1 MKKSTPESRLAARD
15 NAVIVGDAQRVI
27 MAEIRDT
34 AKRVADARVTPYVA
48 VAGFAGFIGF
58 VGKVVESVNL

>member
-15 NAVIVGDAQRVI
+15 NAAIVGDAQRVI
-27 MAEIRDT
+27 TAEIRE
-34 AKRVADARVTPYVA
+34 AVERVAASRVTPYVA